1 MKQPQP
7 PANSHFQPTFD
18 STLKDPGWE
27 QILNNN
33 LAGQKMGCGK
43 KHPRKLNMTMEKHPF
58 VSLISY

>member
-27 QILNNN
+27 QILNNLAN
-33 LAGQKMGCGK
+33 LENQRSLDVYAKKMDAEENT
-43 KHPRKLNMTMEKHPF
+43 PENLT
-58 VSLISY
+58 